1 MGYLQEMLTGFGIAV
16 ILTIALA
23 AGYQELVFVYQ
34 GF

>member
-1 MGYLQEMLTGFGIAV
+1 MEALVGAAIAGLLA
-16 ILTIALA
+16 ISLA